1 MRKIKVNILRGC
13 ETGSGEYKT
22 YAVEVEDGAVVSVM
36 NILENIY
43 ENQDHTLAFFS
54 HAACRQAACG
64 KCMVKVDGAVKLA
77 CKERV
82 DGAEITIE
90 PYGGKVVR
98 DLICEA

>member
-43 ENQDHTLAFFS
+43 ENHDHTLAFFS

-64 KCMVKVDGAVKLA
+64 KCMVKVDA
-77 CKERV
+77 
-82 DGAEITIE
+82 AEITIE
-90 PYGGKVVR
+90 PYCGKVVR

>member
-22 YAVEVEDGAVVSVM
+22 YAVEVEDGTVVSVM
-36 NILENIY
+36 NIFENIY

-82 DGAEITIE
+82 DAAEITIE
-90 PYGGKVVR
+90 PYCVKVVR

>member
-13 ETGSGEYKT
+13 GTVRREYKT
-22 YAVEVEDGAVVSVM
+22 YVVEVEDGAVVSVL
-36 NILENIY
+36 NLLEEIY
-43 ENQDHTLAFFS
+43 EQQDHTLAFFS

-82 DGAEITIE
+82 DAGEITIE
-90 PYGGKVVR
+90 PYCANVVR

>member
-64 KCMVKVDGAVKLA
+64 KCMVRVDGAVKLA
-77 CKERV
+77 CKEP
-82 DGAEITIE
+82 AHETMLLE
-90 PYGGKVVR
+90 PYSSARVVR
-98 DLICEA
+98 DLLCRS

>member
-1 MRKIKVNILRGC
+1 MRKIKINILRGC

-54 HAACRQAACG
+54 HAACRQAACC

-82 DGAEITIE
+82 DAAEITIE
-90 PYGGKVVR
+90 PYCGKVVR

>member
-13 ETGSGEYKT
+13 ETGCGEYKT
-22 YAVEVEDGAVVSVM
+22 YAVEVDDGAVVSVM
-36 NILENIY
+36 SLLEEIY
-43 ENQDHTLAFFS
+43 DKQDHTLAFFS

-82 DGAEITIE
+82 DAEEITIE
-90 PYGGKVVR
+90 PYCAKVVR
-98 DLICEA
+98 DLVCEA